1 MDLLE
6 FARGPALQW
15 AISIFIVG
23 VLWRLLGVFLL
34 RKKKDLSEPRN
45 PATWK
50 GLRLIA
56 LRSWPRRE
64 FLEGTAFGEVM
75 GYAFHLG
82 FLAALFFFAPHVLF
96 FADVARGLIGT
107 DLRGLTGVGWPTL
120 PNGIITLLSGVS
132 LAALLAVLVHRLVN
146 PVKRLISNFDDYFS
160 WFVTAAPLATGMA
173 AFSHLAGWPYER
185 LLAIHLLSVELLLV
199 WFPFGKL
206 MHSFTI
212 FAARG
217 ATGLIFERRGA
228 SL

>member
-75 GYAFHLG
+75 GYAFHIG
-82 FLAALFFFAPHVLF
+82 FLLTLFFFVPHVLF
-96 FADVARGLIGT
+96 FADISRGLFGT
-107 DLRGLTGVGWPTL
+107 DLHGLTGLSWPTL
-120 PNGIITLLSGVS
+120 PNGIITLLSAVS
-132 LAALLAVLVHRLVN
+132 LAALLAVLVHRIVN

-160 WFVTAAPLATGMA
+160 WFVTIAPLVSGMLA
-173 AFSHLAGWPYER
+173 YSHVGAPYQT
-185 LLAIHLLSVELLLV
+185 LLALHLLSVNLLLV

-212 FAARG
+212 FATRSVQG
-217 ATGLIFERRGA
+217 MQFERKGA